1 MPAPATFVK
10 RRVGA
15 GELRLYHHLSRLASQ
30 YNDGFTTLV
39 LPAPL
44 EVDRRRHRLKLPFYA
59 GEHFDERWDEGSDGA
74 RLGVDLAVDMAGII
88 GDLLTIATA
97 PLLEDQLLMAIPKV
111 AYDDAEAV
119 AHAMGIARA
128 LAEAGYLTGPELAGV
143 ARALS
148 TALAS
153 PLILNNGDFYP
164 RNLIRRPDGKV
175 VLIDWE
181 TWNAKQPLLR
191 T

>member
-1 MPAPATFVK
+1 MLAPRAFVK
-10 RRVGA
+10 RVVGA

-59 GEHFDERWDEGSDGA
+59 GEHFDERWDEGSGGA
-74 RLGVDLAVDMAGII
+74 RPGVDLAVDMAGII

-97 PLLEDQLLMAIPKV
+97 PLLEEQLLMAIPKV
-111 AYDDAEAV
+111 AYGDAEAV

-128 LAEAGYLTGPELAGV
+128 LAEAGYLNSR
-143 ARALS
+143 AR
-148 TALAS
+148 
-153 PLILNNGDFYP
+153 P
-164 RNLIRRPDGKV
+164 RRPRP
-175 VLIDWE
+175 E
-181 TWNAKQPLLR
+181 HSLR
-191 T
+191 VPAYLEQRRFLPEEPDPEARRQSCAH

>member
-59 GEHFDERWDEGSDGA
+59 GEHFDERWDEGSGGA

-111 AYDDAEAV
+111 AYHDAEAV

-128 LAEAGYLTGPELAGV
+128 LAGAGTSQGPSSRRCPRPEHSPSVPAHLEQRRFLPEEPDQEA
-143 ARALS
+143 
-148 TALAS
+148 
-153 PLILNNGDFYP
+153 
-164 RNLIRRPDGKV
+164 RRQSG
-175 VLIDWE
+175 
-181 TWNAKQPLLR
+181 AH
-191 T
+191 